1 MSDRLAPL
9 FPVKPMCR
17 DSIASNRPVLDFMLR
32 RRSIL
37 ATNLDDPGPNDED
50 LDLILQVATRVPD
63 HGRLTPWRIKVCR
76 KPAQTNLASIYRAS
90 FLKHN
95 PNASDAMITAAHRRL
110 TASPLLLVV
119 VAQPNMDRLEKIPLI
134 EQQLSAGVVC
144 SNILIAAAALGYGG
158 QWLTGGP
165 AYDRAIHA
173 ALGLS
178 EYDSIAGFMHIGTP
192 SEPARERIRPPLEDI
207 VEEWTG

>member
-1 MSDRLAPL
+1 MPFRNAHLLPD
-9 FPVKPMCR
+9 
-17 DSIASNRPVLDFMLR
+17 DSISGNRVVSNRPVLDFMLR

-76 KPAQTNLASIYRAS
+76 KAAQASLASIYRSS

-95 PNASDAMITAAHRRL
+95 PDASDAMITAAHRRL

-119 VAQPNMDRLEKIPLI
+119 VAQPNMDRLDRIPLI

-158 QWLTGGP
+158 QWVTGGP
-165 AYDRAIHA
+165 AYDQAVHA
-173 ALGLS
+173 ALGLT

-192 SEPARERIRPPLEDI
+192 SEPARERARPPLEDV
-207 VEEWTG
+207 VEEWVG